1 MLREAAA
8 EKKMQEA
15 LAQAS
20 LLRLVDLTR
29 LNSEKKICFFT
40 NVLNLVYLHTFIWFS
55 SVGTSLKDTLGVTK
69 EFASLCDGMPSGELD
84 LYSHFGLS
92 TQCGYIVGQLGA
104 VR

>member
-1 MLREAAA
+1 M
-8 EKKMQEA
+8 EKSLQEA

-20 LLRLVDLTR
+20 LLRLVDLTK

-40 NVLNLVYLHTFIWFS
+40 NVLNLVYLHIFIWFS
-55 SVGTSLKDTLGVTK
+55 SVGTSLEEKLGVTK
-69 EFASLCDGMPSGELD
+69 EFVSLCDGMPSGELD